1 MPTQKPQVNLA
12 VENEILRQ
20 HQRVL
25 FNLARDASDPIGL
38 EAFFDTVARRVA
50 AALEIDHVKIL
61 RYRPECDDLLVEAGV
76 GWRDGVVKI
85 ATFGTDLASPPGFA
99 FQTGQSAII
108 EDIGDPKGFRI
119 SPVLQAHAIVSLAN
133 VPVFIDNA
141 VWGVIEVDSSVLRGF
156 SDDTIAF
163 MNASAAL
170 ITLVIRRAEVE
181 TAQAQAIA
189 DNAAEVRLRETL
201 LREMQHR
208 VKNNFQTILG
218 MINLRRPRVPTEQG
232 RNQLQQIEEGIMAMA
247 LAHAQLAPTQTGE
260 MISLAGY
267 LRALVRNCER
277 TAENVGIALTLD
289 ELEAPI
295 EQAVPIGLIVNE
307 LITNAIKHA
316 FGPEGGA
323 VTVQLRSSATPEGKA
338 VLSVSDNGCG
348 IDEGVAGGSGRNLLR
363 ALAQQVRGR
372 FEQETSPAGTTV
384 RLIFFPRAG
393 SHAS

>member
-1 MPTQKPQVNLA
+1 MPAQKPQVNLA

-38 EAFFDTVARRVA
+38 ETYFETVARRVA

-61 RYRPECDDLLVEAGV
+61 RYRPQYDDLLVEAGV
-76 GWRDGVVKI
+76 GWRDGVVKV

-108 EDIGDPKGFRI
+108 ENIDEPKGFRI

-133 VPVFIDNA
+133 VPVFVNSA

-156 SDDTIAF
+156 NDDTISF
-163 MNASAAL
+163 MNAAAAL
-170 ITLVIRRAEVE
+170 ITLVLRRTEVE
-181 TAQAQAIA
+181 AAQAEAIA
-189 DNAAEVRLRETL
+189 ANAAEVRRREML

-218 MINLRRPRVPTEQG
+218 MINLRRARVPTEQG
-232 RNQLQQIEEGIMAMA
+232 RTQLKQIEEGIMAMA

-260 MISLAGY
+260 MIALAGY

-277 TAENVGIALTLD
+277 TFENVGFALILD
-289 ELEAPI
+289 ELDAPI
-295 EQAVPIGLIVNE
+295 EQAVSIGLIVNE
-307 LITNAIKHA
+307 LITNAVKHA

-338 VLSVSDNGCG
+338 VLSVSDNGVG
-348 IDEGVAGGSGRNLLR
+348 IAEDAPRGSGRNLLR

-384 RLIFFPRAG
+384 SLIFFPRA
-393 SHAS
+393 ASPPN